1 MTNAGVSSEKITFC
15 FASYK
20 EEDEACHVLSYTWTW
35 LLRMHASNWKMKNL
49 AIPRFLSRCTHSFF
63 FSTDRSFD
71 YTTSCEFSIVETKL
85 LPFCQNKINHM
96 EFLFLSLQ
104 FSNMPNGNAA
114 SFVIF
119 FRARTHR
126 ENKSDWHVFQHCS
139 ICVQKNHL
147 STERETIYQEKIWPF
162 FRRWF

>member
-49 AIPRFLSRCTHSFF
+49 AIPRFLPRCTHSFF

-119 FRARTHR
+119 FRAH
-126 ENKSDWHVFQHCS
+126 
-139 ICVQKNHL
+139 
-147 STERETIYQEKIWPF
+147 TERINLTDMSSNIAAFACRKIIYQRRETIYQEKIWPF